1 MKNSMFR
8 SKRFWIGL
16 SFFSGIV
23 LASFL
28 FTWYGKDL
36 YSQTQVLIK
45 DADGNVSHSAP
56 FNPLWMPPFGS
67 DRSGYNLFFK
77 IIIGAKFTILF
88 VFGICFIQLLVG
100 TLLGSL
106 LAYTPDSVQK
116 LIEKV
121 CKVYFYVPTVVLVI
135 LFMTPLMI
143 QSQQTGFQES
153 IVIKQFLL
161 LCIVTLPNI
170 ILYISQEINLFMKK
184 DYITNAIVLGATKV
198 HVFRKHIWLF
208 LKEILIILFL
218 QQAVQLFTLLIHMGF
233 FKVLIGGRKVVQ
245 DPFGGGDT
253 FFSLTNEWSGLIG
266 LNKNE
271 LLTAP
276 WIILAPLVAFTIS
289 IFVLNFMIQGIKEQ
303 YNTRFM
309 PILQKNQD
317 SSVDEKKT
325 VLSVDKFR
333 FANMKLQYK
342 GKDRSYE

>member
-1 MKNSMFR
+1 MKNSMFH

-16 SFFSGIV
+16 SFFVGLV

-45 DADGNVSHSAP
+45 DADGNVTQTAP

-67 DRSGYNLFFK
+67 DRSGYNLLFK
-77 IIIGAKFTILF
+77 LLTGAKFTILF
-88 VFGICFIQLLVG
+88 VFGICFIQLFVG

-106 LAYTPDSVQK
+106 LAYTPHSVQK

-135 LFMTPLMI
+135 VFMLPLMI
-143 QSQQTGFQES
+143 KSEQTGFQES
-153 IVIKQFLL
+153 IVIKQFLI
-161 LCIVTLPNI
+161 LCIVTLPNL
-170 ILYISQEINLFMKK
+170 ILYISKEINLFMKK
-184 DYITNAIVLGATKV
+184 DYITSTIVLGATKV
-198 HVFRKHIWLF
+198 HVFRKHIWPF

-233 FKVLIGGRKVVQ
+233 FKVLIGGRKMVQ
-245 DPFGGGDT
+245 DHLGEPPT
-253 FFSLTNEWSGLIG
+253 AFSFTNEWSGLIG
-266 LNKNE
+266 LTKNE

-276 WIILAPLVAFTIS
+276 WIILAPLVAFSIS

-303 YNTRFM
+303 HNTRFM
-309 PILQKNQD
+309 PTPQKKQD
-317 SSVDEKKT
+317 SIVEERKIEM
-325 VLSVDKFR
+325 SVDKFR
-333 FANMKLQYK
+333 FASMKPLYK
-342 GKDRSYE
+342 GEERSYE

>member
-143 QSQQTGFQES
+143 QSQQAGFQES

-218 QQAVQLFTLLIHMGF
+218 QQAV
-233 FKVLIGGRKVVQ
+233 
-245 DPFGGGDT
+245 
-253 FFSLTNEWSGLIG
+253 
-266 LNKNE
+266 
-271 LLTAP
+271 
-276 WIILAPLVAFTIS
+276 
-289 IFVLNFMIQGIKEQ
+289 
-303 YNTRFM
+303 
-309 PILQKNQD
+309 
-317 SSVDEKKT
+317 
-325 VLSVDKFR
+325 
-333 FANMKLQYK
+333 
-342 GKDRSYE
+342 

>member
-1 MKNSMFR
+1 MKNSMFH

-16 SFFSGIV
+16 SFFGGLV

-28 FTWYGKDL
+28 FTWYGKEL
-36 YSQTQVLIK
+36 YSQTQLLMK
-45 DADGNVSHSAP
+45 DGNGNVSQSAP
-56 FNPLWMPPFGS
+56 FNPLLMPPFGS

-77 IIIGAKFTILF
+77 LIIGAKFTILF
-88 VFGICFIQLLVG
+88 VFGICFIQLVLG

-106 LAYTPDSVQK
+106 LAYTPSPVQK
-116 LIEKV
+116 FIEKV
-121 CKVYFYVPTVVLVI
+121 CKVYFYVPTVILVI
-135 LFMTPLMI
+135 LFMLPLMVK
-143 QSQQTGFQES
+143 SEQTGFKEA
-153 IVIKQFLL
+153 IVIKQFLI

-184 DYITNAIVLGATKV
+184 DYITSSIVLGARKM
-198 HVFRKHIWLF
+198 HLFRKHIWLY
-208 LKEILIILFL
+208 LKEILVILFL

-245 DPFGGGDT
+245 DESSSAT
-253 FFSLTNEWSGLIG
+253 FSLTNEWSGLIG

-303 YNTRFM
+303 LNKRFM
-309 PILQKNQD
+309 PISQKKHD
-317 SSVDEKKT
+317 VAVEEKKAAMH
-325 VLSVDKFR
+325 VDKFR
-333 FANMKLQYK
+333 FANINMEPMYK